1 MSSSTVEATGVS
13 TGVRRLTG
21 FLRTH
26 RSKTALILVI
36 LILGVVTATRSDVFL
51 TWGNIQNVL
60 VQSSIIGIIA
70 MGTTLLMVSG
80 GIDLSVGSAVSFAG
94 IVMAALMAAGWTPV
108 AAVTAGLALAVVVGL
123 STGTLAA
130 KSTSHPFVVTLGMLT
145 LLQGAALLISQAPI
159 TDIPES
165 FINIVDLR
173 PLGIPFVV
181 FVFAIVALSVHIL
194 LSRTKFG
201 RWLYAIGASQNA
213 ARLSGVRVDLVKV
226 AVYGVSGLLVGI
238 AAILLTAQLTSA
250 QPTMGAGLELSAIA
264 AVAVGGTPLAG
275 GRGDVLGSLLGVLL
289 LALIGNAL
297 NLLSIA
303 SNWQYVLQGAVII
316 VAVMAQRDS

>member
-1 MSSSTVEATGVS
+1 
-13 TGVRRLTG
+13 
-21 FLRTH
+21 
-26 RSKTALILVI
+26 
-36 LILGVVTATRSDVFL
+36 
-51 TWGNIQNVL
+51 
-60 VQSSIIGIIA
+60 
-70 MGTTLLMVSG
+70 MVSG
-80 GIDLSVGSAVSFAG
+80 GIDLSIGSAVSFVG
-94 IVMAALMAAGWTPV
+94 IVTAALMAAGWPIFGAV
-108 AAVTAGLALAVVVGL
+108 AAGLAVSVLVGL
-123 STGTLAA
+123 TTGTLAA

-159 TDIPES
+159 TNIPDS
-165 FINIVDLR
+165 FIDVVRLR

-181 FVFAIVALSVHIL
+181 FVFAVIALLTYVL

-201 RWLYAIGASQNA
+201 RWLYAIGSSKQA

-226 AVYGVSGLLVGI
+226 AVYGVSGLFVGI
-238 AAILLTAQLTSA
+238 AAILLVAQLTSA

-289 LALIGNAL
+289 LALIGNTL